1 MTEHYLTAAKAA
13 IIAADQD
20 KAAALAHDAIGAGVD
35 PAVLLEEGFVPGIV
49 EIGARFEAE
58 EIYLP
63 ELMLSAE
70 AMKAVSAICNR
81 AIPKEKAVS
90 RGCIVLGTVAGDI
103 HDIGKSIVESFLS
116 ASGFEVHD
124 LGRDIGVKAFVEKAV
139 AVDADIIA
147 TSALLTTTM
156 GEQRQ
161 LEEALKEAGLR
172 ERFKTM
178 VGGAPVDQRWADS
191 IGADGFAE
199 DAARAAYKARE
210 LLGGG

>member
-1 MTEHYLTAAKAA
+1 MTEHYLTAAKQA

-20 KAAALAHDAIGAGVD
+20 KAAALAHEAIQAGVD

-70 AMKAVSAICNR
+70 AMKAASAICNA
-81 AIPKEKAVS
+81 AIPKDQAVS
-90 RGCIVLGTVAGDI
+90 RGRIVLGTVAGDI

-156 GEQRQ
+156 GQQRQ

-199 DAARAAYKARE
+199 DAAGAAQKARE
-210 LLGGG
+210 LMAT